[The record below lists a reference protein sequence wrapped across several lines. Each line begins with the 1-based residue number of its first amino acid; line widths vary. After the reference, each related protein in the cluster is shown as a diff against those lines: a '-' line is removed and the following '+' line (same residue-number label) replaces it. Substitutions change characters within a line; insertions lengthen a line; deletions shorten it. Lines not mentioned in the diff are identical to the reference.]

1 MAFSFLTHTGGGGR
15 DGGVWEQDMWSKD
28 ELTGGVGGGKKGGDL
43 VRVRGGRGEEGE
55 GRGEGGGREEGGGG
69 EGGGE

>member
-28 ELTGGVGGGKKGGDL
+28 ELTGGVVGKKGGDL
-43 VRVRGGRGEEGE
+43 ARVGGGRGEEGE
-55 GRGEGGGREEGGGG
+55 ERGEGEEGG
-69 EGGGE
+69 E